1 MIRFHYMARNDE
13 LTIKGLSDLSSKLNE
28 HGYHSV
34 LLVYSS
40 VDSDFLI
47 KVARVL
53 NKNHKI
59 KYMPAIRTY
68 ALSPEY
74 FGKICRAFD
83 EIQKNRLMVNIVS
96 GDITENETFLEDVVG
111 IKSFISSSEQRISYT
126 KEWVEKFLNL
136 KSMKNYPEII
146 MSGTSDS
153 TIKIAKD
160 NNLTNLVSWFNYKD
174 LGERQKYLNN
184 YNTMIN
190 FGVIVRDS
198 LEEADFVLN
207 NLNNKN
213 SKKWTIAGT
222 EKTIKEH
229 VLYLKDQGIR
239 DFQITTFFE
248 DSQSDRV
255 HKLVK
260 EMEKEING

>member
-1 MIRFHYMARNDE
+1 
-13 LTIKGLSDLSSKLNE
+13 
-28 HGYHSV
+28 
-34 LLVYSS
+34 
-40 VDSDFLI
+40 
-47 KVARVL
+47 
-53 NKNHKI
+53 
-59 KYMPAIRTY
+59 
-68 ALSPEY
+68 
-74 FGKICRAFD
+74 
-83 EIQKNRLMVNIVS
+83 
-96 GDITENETFLEDVVG
+96 
-111 IKSFISSSEQRISYT
+111 
-126 KEWVEKFLNL
+126 
-136 KSMKNYPEII
+136 

-229 VLYLKDQGIR
+229 VLYLKDQGIK

-248 DSQSDRV
+248 DSQRDRV